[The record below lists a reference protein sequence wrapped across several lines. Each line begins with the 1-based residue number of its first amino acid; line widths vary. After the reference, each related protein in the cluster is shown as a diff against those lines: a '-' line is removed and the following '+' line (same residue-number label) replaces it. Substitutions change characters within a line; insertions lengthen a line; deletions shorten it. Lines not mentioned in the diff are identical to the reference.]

1 MLQLTTPST
10 LKGRGGVLGQAAVLI
25 LTGLAAC
32 CSGVSNSEQGDAPAD
47 ELTVNQETA
56 SGGSSAANSTK
67 SSGGLTTRIAIGGA
81 SHRNSGASTRSG
93 GSSNAATQTD
103 SFAEGGSSGASDMTG
118 VTTSN
123 DGCSGD
129 TTWTEA
135 VRFLLKSSWPAT
147 SAAVAGAADIEVLA
161 LVKLSVDGDKLVGT
175 TRGCRTVMPPAQLS
189 AAGQIVT
196 GGTTMLTDLP
206 DAVWDAPSMGAA
218 DCAGRQSGSGIASRV
233 EYGWTALIGVTLS
246 DAQGAWPA
254 SGAGLK
260 TDDADGDGNPGI
272 TSVPKNGGGY
282 VLPPTGLGILGS
294 APTADKV
301 YVVNRNIISL
311 SGTRSSC
318 DEHAGTASFPAFDNH
333 VVGCHTKNGACSA
346 SQVDFCDQNR
356 PLYKINS
363 ATYSARRVPESTTC
377 AEVRALFS
385 S

>member
-1 MLQLTTPST
+1 
-10 LKGRGGVLGQAAVLI
+10 GQAAALI
-25 LTGLAAC
+25 LIGLAVC

-47 ELTVNQETA
+47 ELTVNQDTA

-67 SSGGLTTRIAIGGA
+67 SSVGLTTRIAIGGA
-81 SHRNSGASTRSG
+81 SHRDSGASSRSG
-93 GSSNAATQTD
+93 GSSNAATPTD
-103 SFAEGGSSGASDMTG
+103 FFAEGGSSGANDKTG

-123 DGCSGD
+123 DGCPGD

-206 DAVWDAPSMGAA
+206 DAVWDAPSMGTA
-218 DCAGRQSGSGIASRV
+218 DCAGKQSGSGISSHV

-246 DAQGAWPA
+246 DAHGAWPA